1 LQNVWLGKSYL
12 DLFKAPLPRSIYPE
26 KPPVDDGMYI
36 RTIAE
41 GYNVTPSRPVQELYA
56 SSWPP
61 ETLGSMYAIES
72 PKSLSLVIILK
83 LISFPK
89 VCTKLLIDLIG
100 PPPLNPG
107 K

>member
-1 LQNVWLGKSYL
+1 L

-61 ETLGSMYAIES
+61 ETLGSMYANFWI
-72 PKSLSLVIILK
+72 PGVVFGMYILGIIYK
-83 LISFPK
+83 
-89 VCTKLLIDLIG
+89 
-100 PPPLNPG
+100 
-107 K
+107 